1 MNSVTVPLKQVPKL
15 QYIFR
20 GQSGPS
26 PDLACVACRKQFQS
40 RFTPEKIFKGL
51 LLSSYELHLHYHFFS
66 LTSQLFAEIL
76 IEDPVLVQDIAL
88 SLLEERADEERK
100 EGRERQ
106 LFILDSF
113 SLLLEL
119 ITLRHRLIEVATES
133 SQLARLVD

>member
-1 MNSVTVPLKQVPKL
+1 M
-15 QYIFR
+15 
-20 GQSGPS
+20 
-26 PDLACVACRKQFQS
+26 
-40 RFTPEKIFKGL
+40 
-51 LLSSYELHLHYHFFS
+51 
-66 LTSQLFAEIL
+66 FAEIL